1 MFNTFA
7 KSCLQISIFLL
18 FSINSLIAQKFIV
31 PLSGANES
39 PSNASPGTGVA
50 TITITGNSM
59 RVQCAFSGLVGFTTA
74 SHIHAATMVAFAGT
88 AGVATVTPTFTG
100 FPSGVTSGLY
110 DHTFDMSL
118 ASSFNP
124 SYITAHGGTAAQAW
138 ADLKT
143 AMQDGKS
150 YFNLHSSAF
159 PGGEIRG
166 FLNSKCTSTK
176 TGNWNDLTVWSCGQ
190 VPTIFNYVTISST
203 HIVTIPDNIVAN
215 AKNIE
220 LIGELKKGVNSNLI
234 LNQ

>member
-1 MFNTFA
+1 MTA
-7 KSCLQISIFLL
+7 FLKTYL
-18 FSINSLIAQKFIV
+18 VLCCTVFCSHTYLVAQKYIL

-39 PSNASPGTGVA
+39 PSNTSPGIGVA
-50 TITITGNSM
+50 TITITENSM
-59 RVQCAFSGLVGFTTA
+59 RVQCAFSGLVGPTTA
-74 SHIHAATMVAFAGT
+74 AHIHAATMVAFAGT
-88 AGVATVTPTFTG
+88 AGVATVTPTFTS
-100 FPSGVTSGLY
+100 FPSGVTGGSY

-124 SYITAHGGTAAQAW
+124 SYVTAHGGTPAQAW

-166 FLNSKCTSTK
+166 FLNPRCTSTK

-190 VPTIFNYVTISST
+190 VPTIFNYVTIAST

-215 AKNIE
+215 AKNVEIN
-220 LIGELKKGVNSNLI
+220 GELKKGTNASLI